1 MATIL
6 KLVNGYYSPPQE
18 SNRKLGRDA
27 GVEFVATILFVFSGT
42 MSAVST
48 SKTLTGEGT
57 GGNVAQI
64 LPISMCFGVT
74 ILALAHSI
82 GHLTGGMLKVSVMDL
97 GLSALDGRLNV
108 RSHRLLL
115 YTQLHSQV
123 T

>member
-6 KLVNGYYSPPQE
+6 KLINGDYSPPQE

-64 LPISMCFGVT
+64 LPIAMCFGVT

-82 GHLTGGMLKVSVMDL
+82 GHLTGGMLEVSVMDL
-97 GLSALDGRLNV
+97 GG
-108 RSHRLLL
+108 
-115 YTQLHSQV
+115 
-123 T
+123 